1 MTGIQAFLEI
11 LAASGV
17 RYIFGN
23 PGSTELPLNDALA
36 DDERFR
42 YILALQEVPLVAMAD
57 GYAMASGKLGVVNVH
72 ICCGLGNSMGML
84 YNAYQEGT
92 PLLLTA
98 GQQDRRLLLEEPVLA
113 GDMVGVTRPWTKW
126 SHEVERAEDMPTAV
140 RRAVQTALTPPTG
153 PVFLSLP
160 VDVQMDT
167 VDGLDL
173 SPPHVPDRRVRPP
186 SDALRQAADILS
198 DAQSPAILAGSRV
211 TEADA
216 VDELVAVAERLGA
229 PVWSE
234 SATSHGRLAIPAD
247 HPLYAGALP
256 LWSPEV
262 RSCLTESDVVFVV
275 GMDLLRLYIYHE
287 PARPIPEHIRLIQL
301 DSDTRQIG
309 KNYPVEAG
317 LPGDPKAGLAELD
330 NLLAERMSTERVREA
345 QERGEQWTARRAA
358 QREALEAV
366 FQEQKDQRP
375 MTAMTVMGALAR
387 ALPANSAVVEEA
399 VTTHQHLLKR
409 LGVLKDPTGHFA
421 HRGWALG
428 WGLGCA
434 LGVKLAWPDRP
445 VVGLLGDGSALYGIQ
460 GLWTA
465 ARYGIPVVFV
475 VANNAQYKIL
485 KDCGDVMGLPQM
497 AQKKY
502 LGMDLVD
509 PEVDF
514 VDLARALG
522 VEAHRVCEPDELT
535 ERVAE
540 GLRGPK
546 PILLD
551 VPIARS

>member
-1 MTGIQAFLEI
+1 MTGIEAFLEI
-11 LAASGV
+11 LATAGV
-17 RYIFGN
+17 QYIFGN
-23 PGSTELPLNDALA
+23 PGSTELPLNDTLVG
-36 DDERFR
+36 DDRFK

-57 GYAMASGKLGVVNVH
+57 GYAMASGNLGVVNVH

-113 GDMVGVTRPWTKW
+113 GDMVSVTRPWTKW
-126 SHEVERAEDMPTAV
+126 SHEVQRAEDVPTAV

-160 VDVQMDT
+160 VDVQMEA

-186 SDALRQAADILS
+186 LEALRQAAEILS
-198 DAQSPAILAGSRV
+198 DARNPAILAGCRV
-211 TEADA
+211 TEAGA
-216 VDELVAVAERLGA
+216 VAELVAVAERLGA

-234 SATSHGRLAIPAD
+234 SATSHGRLAVPAD

-262 RSCLTESDVVFVV
+262 RSCLADNDVVFVV
-275 GMDLLRLYIYHE
+275 GMDLLRLYIHHE

-301 DSDTRQIG
+301 DADVRQIG
-309 KNYPVEAG
+309 KNYPVEVG
-317 LPGDPKAGLAELD
+317 MQGDPKVGLAEL
-330 NLLAERMSTERVREA
+330 NSLLTELMSADQVRAA
-345 QERGEQWTARRAA
+345 QERGEQKTAQRAA
-358 QREALEAV
+358 EREALEAAI
-366 FQEQKDQRP
+366 QEQKDQRP
-375 MTAMTVMGALAR
+375 MTAMTAMSTLAQ
-387 ALPANSAVVEEA
+387 ALPRNAAVVEEA

-409 LGVLKDPTGHFA
+409 MGAMKDPSGHFA

-445 VVGLLGDGSALYGIQ
+445 VVGLLGDGSTIYGIQ
-460 GLWTA
+460 GLWSA
-465 ARYGIPVVFV
+465 ARYEIPVVFI
-475 VANNAQYKIL
+475 VANNTQYKIL
-485 KDCGDVMGLPQM
+485 KDCGDVMKLPQM
-497 AQKKY
+497 LEKKH

-514 VDLARALG
+514 VGLARGFG
-522 VEAHRVCEPDELT
+522 VDAHRVCEPSELT
-535 ERVAE
+535 ELVKE
-540 GLRGPK
+540 GLKGTK
-546 PILLD
+546 PVLLD
-551 VPIARS
+551 VPIER